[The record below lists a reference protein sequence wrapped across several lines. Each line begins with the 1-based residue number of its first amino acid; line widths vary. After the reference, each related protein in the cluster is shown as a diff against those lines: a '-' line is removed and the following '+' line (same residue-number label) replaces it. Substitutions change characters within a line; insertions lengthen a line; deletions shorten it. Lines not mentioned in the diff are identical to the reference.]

1 VNIIKTPLP
10 GLLIIEPRIFED
22 ERGYFFESYQKER
35 YFQNTMKTEFI
46 QDNESKSGRGV
57 VRGLH
62 YQLEPF
68 GQAKLVRVV
77 LGKVFDVA
85 VDLRKGSPTFG
96 RWFGVELDESGKRQ
110 LFIPRGFA
118 HGFSVLSEMAVFV
131 YKCDNIYSKESERA
145 ININDPK
152 LNINWQLPE
161 NEQIVSE
168 KDRLAPLFGEAEM
181 NFNF

>member
-1 VNIIKTPLP
+1 
-10 GLLIIEPRIFED
+10 
-22 ERGYFFESYQKER
+22 
-35 YFQNTMKTEFI
+35 MKTEFI

-62 YQLEPF
+62 YQLDPF

-118 HGFSVLSEMAVFV
+118 HGFSVLSETAVFA
-131 YKCDNIYSKESERA
+131 YKCDNVYSKESERA

-168 KDRLAPLFGEAEM
+168 KDRLAPFFSEAEM